1 MRALQAFLLPLCFSM
16 SVLSQDPAKA
26 PAPAR
31 PNAADVYTRAGEA
44 WQEVEKSYED
54 RQEQPP
60 GFDPEEGFGAELL
73 KDPWRARVAR
83 CSEAMSLLA
92 QAARIVDCEFARS
105 TELFGS
111 HSPDS
116 FSLIPVVHSSVV
128 RGYQFANEGKWDAAC
143 FDLQTVLLV
152 SGHHFK
158 VDSCSSALFA
168 THFEQCAMRWIEALV
183 DKKAPPAAVV
193 RMQDLLRAHLAA
205 RPDRRFVAKA
215 IRAETTWLLEQH
227 LVWLATEDGKRSGW
241 PQRAIAKLLKDP
253 APVRERLLKLA
264 DAWSAPFELGPEVSD
279 AKLVEIATEVAE
291 KQSDELSAKKTGVV
305 AELLS
310 DPDEDLFRAMAQRCM
325 PSISLLARSL
335 ADSRAA
341 IDSAR
346 RKLAP
351 AGEIKPTPGAE
362 KGR

>member
-1 MRALQAFLLPLCFSM
+1 MP
-16 SVLSQDPAKA
+16 VLSQDAAKV

-31 PNAADVYTRAGEA
+31 PNAADVYARAGEA

-54 RQEQPP
+54 RQEQLPS
-60 GFDPEEGFGAELL
+60 FDEEEGFGAELL
-73 KDPWRARVAR
+73 EDPWRARVAR

-92 QAARIVDCEFARS
+92 QAARIADCEFARGK
-105 TELFGS
+105 ELFD
-111 HSPDS
+111 PYPPNS
-116 FSLIPVVHSSVV
+116 FDLVPVVHSSVV
-128 RGYQFANEGKWDAAC
+128 RGYQLAEEGNWDAAC
-143 FDLQTVLLV
+143 FDLQTVFLV
-152 SGHHFK
+152 SGHHFE

-168 THFEQCAMRWIEALV
+168 MHFEHCAMRLIEALV

-193 RMQDLLRAHLAA
+193 RMQVLLSAQLAA
-205 RPDRRFVAKA
+205 RPERRFVAKA
-215 IRAETTWLLEQH
+215 IRAETTWLFEQH
-227 LVWLATEDGKRSGW
+227 LVWLATEDGKRSGL
-241 PQRAIAKLLKDP
+241 PQRAIAKLRKDP

-264 DAWSAPFELGPEVSD
+264 DAWSAPFELGTEVSD

-291 KQSDELSAKKTGVV
+291 KQSDQLSAKKTGVV

-310 DPDEDLFRAMAQRCM
+310 DPDEDLFRAIAQRCM

-351 AGEIKPTPGAE
+351 AGEVKPTPGAE
-362 KGR
+362 NGR